1 MTTSGVRQV
10 VWASLGVLS
19 QGASR
24 LIANVVV
31 GRVGGAA
38 VLGSMATVLA
48 VAQILVTLWPGSL
61 GSTGVKFVAQARGRG
76 DRAAIDDI
84 RGHLTLRSVQGC
96 LLLGLG
102 GALGWA
108 MWSHDTVE
116 SMAIAVVVL
125 GLGGFSLVQGLLYA
139 ERRTRTSSLRE
150 TAAAVLSLAAVAALL
165 VYDPHV
171 AGGWL
176 ALPLAVSML
185 LYAAVGWPRTRPRS
199 LRSRGRELDLFTLTS
214 ALGSA
219 SSQGF
224 VQLSV
229 VVASTAGRESA
240 GQFAVALALCT
251 PLTLVIT
258 PLGLALFPAVNEA
271 VGRGD
276 AAAVRRQITVATH
289 FLAYALLAGG
299 GLMVLVRDPVITTVW
314 GAEFDQAAAIFVPLV
329 VASSLGAL
337 ALPATNGLTSASQRY
352 ATRATGWSI
361 ISSVVGIASWA
372 VLVPEFGAVGVAAGL
387 MVGRAAYVFIV
398 LASARRL
405 HAMESWVGLGARVAA
420 VLLAATAFEVL
431 VDQIVLQVVAFA
443 VIVVVVVA
451 SDAPMRTFAR
461 EQGLWLTR
469 Q

>member
-1 MTTSGVRQV
+1 MISSGVRQV
-10 VWASLGVLS
+10 IWASLGVLS
-19 QGASR
+19 QGSSR
-24 LIANVVV
+24 LVTNVVV

-76 DRAAIDDI
+76 DRAAIDEV
-84 RGHLTLRSVQGC
+84 RGHLTLRSMQGC

-108 MWSHDTVE
+108 LWCRNLVE
-116 SMAIAVVVL
+116 SVAIVIVVL
-125 GLGGFSLVQGLLYA
+125 GLGSFGLVQGLLYA

-165 VYDPHV
+165 GFDQHM

-176 ALPLAVSML
+176 ALPLALSML
-185 LYAAVGWPRTRPRS
+185 LYAAIGWPRVRPRS
-199 LRSRGRELDLFTLTS
+199 LGSRGRELDLFTLTS

-251 PLTLVIT
+251 PLTIVIT

-276 AAAVRRQITVATH
+276 IDAVRRQITVATH
-289 FLAYALLAGG
+289 FLSYALLAGG
-299 GLMVLVRDPVITTVW
+299 GLMVLVRDPVISAVW
-314 GAEFDQAAAIFVPLV
+314 GSEFDHAAEIFVPLV
-329 VASSLGAL
+329 IASSLGAL
-337 ALPATNGLTSASQRY
+337 ALPATNGITSASQRY
-352 ATRATGWSI
+352 ATRATLWSVA
-361 ISSVVGIASWA
+361 SSVVGIASWF
-372 VLVPEFGAVGVAAGL
+372 VLVPAREAVGVAVGL
-387 MVGRAAYVFIV
+387 LLGRGVYV
-398 LASARRL
+398 LAVLESVRRL
-405 HAMESWVGLGARVAA
+405 HAMASWVGLGVRVAVILIVAA
-420 VLLAATAFEVL
+420 VVGGFIGPITVQIAVFTATVLA
-431 VDQIVLQVVAFA
+431 
-443 VIVVVVVA
+443 VVA
-451 SDAPMRTFAR
+451 SDRPMRAFIQ
-461 EQGLWLTR
+461 EQGLWRSRL
-469 Q
+469 